1 MITDKV
7 KKIFGKLD
15 ESVERISKAVETKM
29 EGKLESATIFAM
41 DKISKGTDA
50 LINFLDK
57 DKKEK

>member
-7 KKIFGKLD
+7 KKVFGKLD
-15 ESVERISKAVETKM
+15 ESVDRISKAVETKL
-29 EGKLESATIFAM
+29 EGKLEAATIFAM

-50 LINFLDK
+50 LINILDK